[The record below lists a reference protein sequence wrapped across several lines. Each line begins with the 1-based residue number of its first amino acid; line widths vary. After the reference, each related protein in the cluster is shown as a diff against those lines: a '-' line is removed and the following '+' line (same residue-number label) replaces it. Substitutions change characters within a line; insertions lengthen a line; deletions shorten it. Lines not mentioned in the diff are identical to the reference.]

1 MHRSRAGA
9 HEDPVRLFAL
19 VHPRN
24 PSRPPPGAK
33 DPNRHCSV
41 AVNRSHSP
49 CPYDVLT
56 ISVPDVFTGIVE
68 EKGTVRARQGSR
80 LTISARTVLEDSGIG
95 ASIAVNGCCLTVVER
110 GDDWWTADVSDE
122 TWSRTN
128 LGNLVV
134 GDPVNLERP
143 MAAGGRFGGHVVL
156 GHVDAVGEVVHEVPQ
171 LVVRIP
177 RDLMRYIV
185 EKGSCTVDGI
195 SLTVFNLTDDTFE
208 VAVIPH
214 TADVTTLGVRR
225 PGDKVNIEIDVL
237 AKHVEKLLEHRD

>member
-1 MHRSRAGA
+1 M
-9 HEDPVRLFAL
+9 FA
-19 VHPRN
+19 P
-24 PSRPPPGAK
+24 
-33 DPNRHCSV
+33 
-41 AVNRSHSP
+41 
-49 CPYDVLT
+49 
-56 ISVPDVFTGIVE
+56 VFTGIVE
-68 EKGTVRARQGSR
+68 EKGRVRSRSGSR
-80 LTISARTVLEDSGIG
+80 LEIEARLVLEDSGIG

-110 GDDWWTADVSDE
+110 GDDWWVADVSDE

-128 LGNLVV
+128 LGDLAP

-156 GHVDAVGEVVHEVPQ
+156 GHVDTVGEVVSGVPA

-177 RDLMRYIV
+177 RDLMRYVV

-214 TADVTTLGVRR
+214 TADVTTLGHRK

-237 AKHVEKLLEHRD
+237 AKHVERLLEHRG

>member
-1 MHRSRAGA
+1 M
-9 HEDPVRLFAL
+9 FAL
-19 VHPRN
+19 
-24 PSRPPPGAK
+24 
-33 DPNRHCSV
+33 
-41 AVNRSHSP
+41 
-49 CPYDVLT
+49 
-56 ISVPDVFTGIVE
+56 VFTGIVE
-68 EKGTVRARQGSR
+68 EKGRVRSRSGSR
-80 LTISARTVLEDSGIG
+80 LEIEARLVLEDSGLG

-110 GDDWWTADVSDE
+110 GEDWWVADVSDE

-128 LGNLVV
+128 LGDLAP

-156 GHVDAVGEVVHEVPQ
+156 GHVDTVGEVVAGVPA

-177 RDLMRYIV
+177 RDLMRYVV

-214 TADVTTLGVRR
+214 TADVTTLGHRK

-237 AKHVEKLLEHRD
+237 AKHVERLLEHRG